1 MPSSPIRDS
10 TLGGDGMWKIREG
23 MAVSVDR
30 NQAEA
35 EGFGNLSIGVD
46 QLSLMKR
53 PTSGLESFQV
63 RGVHLG

>member
-46 QLSLMKR
+46 
-53 PTSGLESFQV
+53 
-63 RGVHLG
+63 